1 MNQKVSDT
9 FSLVDHIGSSAKGTA
24 ADIGAAKDTVAAN
37 ADAGAGAATADKVG
51 ALAHDAGVLGRNSLE
66 SVTEAVSKRPLTAIA
81 VAAGV
86 GLLLGMM
93 SRPGAGR

>member
-1 MNQKVSDT
+1 MFGTTRICQRPSPSAT
-9 FSLVDHIGSSAKGTA
+9 FAEATGEKA
-24 ADIGAAKDTVAAN
+24 AEAAGAV
-37 ADAGAGAATADKVG
+37 AGAGAATADKVG